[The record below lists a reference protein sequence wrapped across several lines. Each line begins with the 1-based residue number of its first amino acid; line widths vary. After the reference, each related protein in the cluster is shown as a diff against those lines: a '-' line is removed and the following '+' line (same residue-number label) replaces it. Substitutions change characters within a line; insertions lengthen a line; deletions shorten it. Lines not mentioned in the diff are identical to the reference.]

1 MGSPIVTLTTDW
13 GESSFFAGMVKG
25 RLYSTIPDV
34 RVVDITH
41 GLKKYDLIAASF
53 VVKNGC
59 KDFPQGTVHIVDV
72 LSEEKEGQGFVV
84 VQSNGQYYVCTN
96 NGLPNILFGEERGKV
111 VEIEPYWASSAYN
124 FAAYDVF
131 CPVAAKIVNGTP
143 IEELG
148 KVVDLS
154 GAMLPTYMVMG
165 NIVKTH
171 VRHIDSY
178 GNVYLNITYDE
189 LMGHLKGRTFS
200 INVRGT
206 KINDIK
212 VAYSECKPDIALT
225 ISSTGYMEAAVYEAS
240 AADMMGVK
248 IGDIFDINI
257 N

>member
-111 VEIEPYWASSAYN
+111 VEIEPYWESSAYN

-131 CPVAAKIVNGTP
+131 CPVVAKLVGGTP
-143 IEELG
+143 IEEFG
-148 KVVDLS
+148 KEVALS
-154 GAMLPTYMVMG
+154 GSMLPTYMVMG
-165 NIVKTH
+165 DMIKTH
-171 VRHIDSY
+171 VRHVDGY
-178 GNVYLNITYDE
+178 GNVYLDITYDE
-189 LMGHLKGRTFS
+189 LMELLNGKAFS
-200 INVRGT
+200 MSIRGVA
-206 KINDIK
+206 INDIQ
-212 VAYSECKPDIALT
+212 VAYADCKNKASLT
-225 ISSTGYMEAAVYEAS
+225 ISSTGYIEVAMYEAS
-240 AADMMGVK
+240 AADMLGVK
-248 IGDIFDINI
+248 VGDILDIKI
-257 N
+257 R